1 MSLKRLRPA
10 LCALWAVL
18 SVSVALAADDYASL
32 SKRLQDGDTSVDFR
46 ALRLAYAATPGYSPN
61 RPTML
66 EHRRAMQKALSES
79 KYDEAATRV
88 QAWLAEDPLNPF
100 AHLGAARV
108 FEKTGQA
115 DKSKFHDE
123 VAQAIG
129 KSICGPGEGQDE
141 AKPCPVI
148 SLDEELFY
156 LAMHGLKFEGQHGQ
170 VCGDNLACDVF
181 DVTDPKTNKGYII
194 YMDIS
199 RPLAQLQ
206 GQRGNAEAPPPPPP

>member
-1 MSLKRLRPA
+1 MPLNALRPA
-10 LCALWAVL
+10 LCALWVAL
-18 SVSVALAADDYASL
+18 SVTSALAAEDYASL
-32 SKRLQDGDTSVDFR
+32 SKRLQDGDTSMDFR
-46 ALRLAYAATPGYSPN
+46 ALRLAYAASPGYAPN
-61 RPTML
+61 RPSML
-66 EHRRAMQKALSES
+66 EHRRAVQKALSAS
-79 KYDEAATRV
+79 KYDEAATQV

-100 AHLGAARV
+100 AHLGAART

-115 DKSKFHDE
+115 DKAKFHDE

-170 VCGDNLACDVF
+170 LCGDGSACDVF
-181 DVTDPKTNKGYII
+181 DVTDPKTNKGYVL

-199 RPLAQLQ
+199 RPLAQGK
-206 GQRGNAEAPPPPPP
+206 GQPGSAEIPPPPPP